1 MSADRIRM
9 PAGALIVAKT
19 TIRRVGSTRA
29 HTPPESLYFCCH
41 VVTLSHFEYNH
52 LKIYLLCAWQ
62 QCDNKN
68 SLAHCC
74 HAVKCLYINAFH
86 PVWQRDNKKKSFS
99 WYEKIEFF
107 LIHVLQCEII
117 GIGKP
122 PICVH
127 AYPLALQQ
135 ETKQRRSLYIPVF
148 NIAKVK
154 GRGREKRG
162 RNLGC

>member
-1 MSADRIRM
+1 MTTKIHCHTVATQLSAYI
-9 PAGALIVAKT
+9 
-19 TIRRVGSTRA
+19 ST
-29 HTPPESLYFCCH
+29 PFIL
-41 VVTLSHFEYNH
+41 
-52 LKIYLLCAWQ
+52 
-62 QCDNKN
+62 CDNVTTKN
-68 SLAHCC
+68 EFFWC
-74 HAVKCLYINAFH
+74 
-86 PVWQRDNKKKSFS
+86 
-99 WYEKIEFF
+99 EKIEFF

-117 GIGKP
+117 GIGIP
-122 PICVH
+122 PIYVH

>member
-74 HAVKCLYINAFH
+74 HAVKHLYINVF
-86 PVWQRDNKKKSFS
+86 PPPWQRDNKKT
-99 WYEKIEFF
+99 EFF
-107 LIHVLQCEII
+107 LGGGEEEKACCSPTVPSGDTPCVTAGDARRVNPWRSGEGSLRHRRCRTAPTTAQLQEAT
-117 GIGKP
+117 
-122 PICVH
+122 V
-127 AYPLALQQ
+127 Y
-135 ETKQRRSLYIPVF
+135 V
-148 NIAKVK
+148 
-154 GRGREKRG
+154 
-162 RNLGC
+162 